1 MMIFLSIWLWN
12 NYKQNFNNDQF
23 ADGREQALHDHIFSL
38 PQEPLRN
45 NPQAVCTAIDEYIKT
60 HWMMTFPP
68 SKIAI
73 AEEILKAQTPAP
85 KILVELGCYVGSSA
99 VAWGALIKELN
110 VGDISGCKVY
120 TCELDEGIAKIAQ
133 DIIDL
138 AGLNDI
144 VEIIVGKSTD
154 SIKML
159 KAEGKIDHIDVLFI
173 DHWEEFYLP
182 DLMVCEDEG
191 LLKKGA
197 VVLADNVD
205 MPGAPKY
212 LEYVQKG
219 GRGAEGGVK
228 LETKSYWTEDEGR
241 VPKQVEVTKVLG

>member
-1 MMIFLSIWLWN
+1 
-12 NYKQNFNNDQF
+12 
-23 ADGREQALHDHIFSL
+23 
-38 PQEPLRN
+38 
-45 NPQAVCTAIDEYIKT
+45 
-60 HWMMTFPP
+60 MTFQP

-73 AEEILKAQTPAP
+73 AKSILKAQTPTP
-85 KILVELGCYVGSSA
+85 KVLVELGCYVGSSA

-110 VGDISGCKVY
+110 GGDMKGCKVY
-120 TCELDEGIAKIAQ
+120 TCELDAGIAKVAQ
-133 DIIDL
+133 QIIEL

-144 VEIIVGKSTD
+144 VEVIVGSSTD
-154 SIKML
+154 SIKNL
-159 KAEGKIDHIDVLFI
+159 HRQGNIDHIDVLFI

-182 DLMVCEDEG
+182 DLMVCENEG
-191 LLKKGA
+191 LLQKGA

-219 GRGAEGGVK
+219 GRGAEGGIK
-228 LETKSYWTEDEGR
+228 LETMSYWTEDEGK

>member
-1 MMIFLSIWLWN
+1 MIFTDG
-12 NYKQNFNNDQF
+12 KQFN
-23 ADGREQALHDHIFSL
+23 DGREQALLDHLLSL
-38 PQEPLRN
+38 PQDKIKN
-45 NPQAVCTAIDEYIKT
+45 NPRAIIEAIEEYTKT
-60 HWMMTFPP
+60 HRMMTFQP
-68 SKIAI
+68 SKILI
-73 AEEILKAQTPAP
+73 ANEILKAQTPAP
-85 KILVELGCYVGSSA
+85 KVLVELGCYVGSSA

-110 VGDISGCKVY
+110 AGNVEGCKVY
-120 TCELDEGIAKIAQ
+120 TCELDAGIAKVAQ
-133 DIIDL
+133 QIIEL

-144 VEIIVGKSTD
+144 VEVIVGSSTD
-154 SIKML
+154 SIKNL
-159 KAEGKIDHIDVLFI
+159 HREGNIDHIDVLFI

-191 LLKKGA
+191 LLQKGA

-219 GRGAEGGVK
+219 GRGAEGGIK
-228 LETKSYWTEDEGR
+228 LETKSYWTEDEGK

>member
-1 MMIFLSIWLWN
+1 
-12 NYKQNFNNDQF
+12 
-23 ADGREQALHDHIFSL
+23 
-38 PQEPLRN
+38 
-45 NPQAVCTAIDEYIKT
+45 
-60 HWMMTFPP
+60 MTFQP

-73 AEEILKAQTPAP
+73 AKDILKAQNPAP
-85 KILVELGCYVGSSA
+85 KMLVELGCYVGSSA

-110 VGDISGCKVY
+110 GGDTKGCKVY
-120 TCELDEGIAKIAQ
+120 TCELNADIAQ
-133 DIIDL
+133 VARQIIEL

-144 VEIIVGKSTD
+144 VEVIVGSSTD
-154 SIKML
+154 SIKNL
-159 KAEGKIDHIDVLFI
+159 HREGKVNQIDVLFI

-191 LLKKGA
+191 LLNKGA

-212 LEYVQKG
+212 LAYVQKG
-219 GRGAEGGVK
+219 GRGSEGGIK
-228 LETKSYWTEDEGR
+228 LETKSYWTKDEGK

>member
-1 MMIFLSIWLWN
+1 
-12 NYKQNFNNDQF
+12 
-23 ADGREQALHDHIFSL
+23 
-38 PQEPLRN
+38 
-45 NPQAVCTAIDEYIKT
+45 
-60 HWMMTFPP
+60 MMTFQP

-73 AEEILKAQTPAP
+73 AKDILKAQTPYP
-85 KILVELGCYVGSSA
+85 KIFLELGCYVGSSA

-110 VGDISGCKVY
+110 AGDLTGCKIY
-120 TCELDEGIAKIAQ
+120 TCELEPSIAKIAQ
-133 DIIDL
+133 DIIEL
-138 AGLNDI
+138 AGLNDT
-144 VEIIVGKSTD
+144 VEVVVGNSTD

-159 KAEGKIDHIDVLFI
+159 KNEGKIDHIDVLFI

-191 LLKKGA
+191 LLGKGA

-205 MPGAPKY
+205 IPGAPKY
-212 LEYVQKG
+212 LEYVQRG

-228 LETKSYWTEDEGR
+228 LETKSYWTDDEGR